1 MAIFGL
7 TGGGAD
13 DSHRDERD
21 EDVAFDFG
29 SVESSLHDN
38 ERDEQERWK
47 DEAGKGADQ
56 DPAKSLEEAARDMLV
71 FAPAPSELV

>member
-1 MAIFGL
+1 MALSGL

-13 DSHRDERD
+13 DSHGDERD
-21 EDVAFDFG
+21 EDVAFDVG
-29 SVESSLHDN
+29 SVQRSLHHN

-56 DPAKSLEEAARDMLV
+56 DPAKRLEEAARDVLV
-71 FAPAPSELV
+71 FTPAPAQLV